1 MRMGGE
7 TTVRRRLRRSTG
19 LLVLAAVVIVVGI
32 GVLWDFSSTLVRL
45 ELVERERDGW
55 QEPERILQ
63 ALELP
68 PDAAVADLGCGSGYF
83 TLKLAR
89 MVGDRG
95 EVIAVD
101 VRRLPLV
108 FLAVRTRGMDNVTVT
123 RVEPD
128 DPELPARSLDGVLI
142 VNTYHELAEP
152 DATLAAVHAALRP
165 GRRLVV
171 VERGSEHPEAIDH
184 GHEHGSSTADV
195 ERDLERHG
203 FTIVERQDPLA
214 RAPGD
219 DASWWLVVAQ
229 RP

>member
-1 MRMGGE
+1 MRDE
-7 TTVRRRLRRSTG
+7 ATARRRLRRSTV
-19 LLVLAAVVIVVGI
+19 LLVLAAVGVVMGL
-32 GVLWDFSSTLVRL
+32 GVLWDFLRTLDRL
-45 ELVERERDGW
+45 EIVERERDGW
-55 QEPERILQ
+55 QEPQRILK

-68 PDAAVADLGCGSGYF
+68 PDAAVADVGCGSGYF

-89 MVGDRG
+89 MVGDGG

-101 VRRLPLV
+101 VRRLPLA
-108 FLAVRTRGMDNVTVT
+108 FLAVRTRELDNVRLAHVAP
-123 RVEPD
+123 E
-128 DPELPARSLDGVLI
+128 DPELPAGSLDGVLI
-142 VNTYHELAEP
+142 VNTYHELTEP

-171 VERGSEHPEAIDH
+171 VERGAEHANAIDH
-184 GHEHGSSTADV
+184 GHEHGSSAADV

-203 FTIVERQDPLA
+203 FTIVERLDPLA

-219 DASWWLVVAQ
+219 DASWWLVVAL

>member
-1 MRMGGE
+1 MTDE
-7 TTVRRRLRRSTG
+7 ATTRRRARRRTV
-19 LLVLAAVVIVVGI
+19 LLVLAAIGVLMGI
-32 GVLWDFSSTLVRL
+32 GVLWDFSSTLDRL
-45 ELVERERDGW
+45 DLVERERDGW

-63 ALELP
+63 SLELP

-89 MVGDRG
+89 MVGDGG

-101 VRRLPLV
+101 VRRLPLA
-108 FLAVRTRGMDNVTVT
+108 FLTVRTRGLDNVRVVHVT
-123 RVEPD
+123 PE
-128 DPELPARSLDGVLI
+128 DPELPAGSLDGVLI

-152 DATLAAVHAALRP
+152 DAALAAVHAALRP

-203 FTIVERQDPLA
+203 FTIVERHDPLA

-219 DASWWLVVAQ
+219 DASWWLVVAL

>member
-1 MRMGGE
+1 MNE
-7 TTVRRRLRRSTG
+7 ANKRRLRRPTV
-19 LLVLAAVVIVVGI
+19 LLVLAAIGVAVGL
-32 GVLWDFSSTLVRL
+32 GVLWDFLRTLDRL

-63 ALELP
+63 ALDLP

-83 TLKLAR
+83 TLELAR
-89 MVGDRG
+89 MVGDGG
-95 EVIAVD
+95 EILAVD

-108 FLAVRTRGMDNVTVT
+108 FLAARTRGMDNV
-123 RVEPD
+123 RIMHVEPE
-128 DPELPARSLDGVLI
+128 DPELPAGSLDGVLI

-165 GRRLVV
+165 GRRLVI
-171 VERGSEHPEAIDH
+171 VERGAVHAGAIDH
-184 GHEHGSSTADV
+184 GHEHGSSPADV

-203 FTIVERQDPLA
+203 FTLVERLDPLA

-219 DASWWLVVAQ
+219 DASWWLVAAL

>member
-1 MRMGGE
+1 MRDE
-7 TTVRRRLRRSTG
+7 TTMRRRLCRSTV
-19 LLVLAAVVIVVGI
+19 LLVLAAVGVVMGL
-32 GVLWDFSSTLVRL
+32 GVLWDFLSTLDRL
-45 ELVERERDGW
+45 ELVERERDRW

-68 PDAAVADLGCGSGYF
+68 PDATVADLGCGAGYF

-95 EVIAVD
+95 EVLAVD
-101 VRRLPLV
+101 VRRLPLAV
-108 FLAVRTRGMDNVTVT
+108 LAVRTRDIGNVRV
-123 RVEPD
+123 RHVEPK
-128 DPELPARSLDGVLI
+128 DPELPAGSLDGVLI

-171 VERGSEHPEAIDH
+171 VERGSEHPEAIEH
-184 GHEHGSSTADV
+184 GHEHGSSAADV

-203 FTIVERQDPLA
+203 FTIVERRDPLA

-219 DASWWLVVAQ
+219 DASWWLVVAL